1 MKTLFLIRHA
11 KSSWDDPALDD
22 RWRPLAAR
30 GRRDAPRLGRRLAR
44 RYRPPDLLLSSP
56 ALRALDTARLIAAR
70 LGCRRVAVDA
80 RLYDGGIRGL
90 QRVIHQLDDAHRRVM
105 LFGHNPQLTA
115 MARRYSDAI
124 GHLPT
129 CTALRLKFDVKSWRR
144 IGPDTPVSVAVHY
157 ARRRRQRAGRNGA

>member
-11 KSSWDDPALDD
+11 KSCWDDPALED

-56 ALRALDTARLIAAR
+56 ALRALDTAQLIAAH
-70 LGCRRVAVDA
+70 LGRRRVAVDA
-80 RLYDGGIRGL
+80 RLYDGGVRGL

-124 GHLPT
+124 GQLPT

-144 IGPDTPVSVAVHY
+144 IGPETFVSVAVHY
-157 ARRRRQRAGRNGA
+157 ATRRRAGHNDP